1 MRFPFREADLAG
13 FIFRQLLIVTFF
25 LHLLFL
31 VVRFFHRLSRFPL
44 LFTLRHFFGNRRYRR
59 RAITAFVE
67 VVERIQMGA
76 VFTEQV
82 GSTGILP
89 IVDAVEVER
98 AGLTLAVLISR
109 RGVDY
114 SSATRFK
121 ITFQFIT
128 ERTLSLDSGY
138 SRGIATNRSATTNF
152 RCAADDEL
160 DDDCSI
166 VCLKL
171 FSFWPQVSQ
180 SLEDRVVNSSYVDT
194 SL

>member
-1 MRFPFREADLAG
+1 VRFSFREADLAG

-67 VVERIQMGA
+67 VVERIQVGA

-114 SSATRFK
+114 SSA
-121 ITFQFIT
+121 
-128 ERTLSLDSGY
+128 S
-138 SRGIATNRSATTNF
+138 GIATNRSATTNF

-166 VCLKL
+166 VGLKL

-180 SLEDRVVNSSYVDT
+180 SLEDRVVNSSDVDT